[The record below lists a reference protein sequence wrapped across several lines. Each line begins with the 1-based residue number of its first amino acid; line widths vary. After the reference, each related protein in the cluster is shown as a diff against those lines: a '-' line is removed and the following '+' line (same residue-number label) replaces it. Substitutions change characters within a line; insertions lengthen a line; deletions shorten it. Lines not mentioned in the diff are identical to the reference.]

1 MHVVVMSIRC
11 PFTSNLVEVHLEYM
25 RCSFGLC
32 VVCVACEA
40 TDPTPYTTG
49 RDSTLG
55 RCRSQPCEAVA
66 SGPAKA
72 KPERPLKPTAR
83 NSLRPSGVIVYSP
96 GVIPPTPLFERP
108 PGCRL
113 GSSETL
119 PPTLVAERTISAL
132 PLVPTHFRNGVGT
145 PED

>member
-1 MHVVVMSIRC
+1 MPLVVMSIRC
-11 PFTSNLVEVHLEYM
+11 HLPQTLSEVHLEYM

-55 RCRSQPCEAVA
+55 RCRLQSRETVVT
-66 SGPAKA
+66 SRPANA
-72 KPERPLKPTAR
+72 NWSDLKPTAR
-83 NSLRPSGVIVYSP
+83 NNINSLSTIVVLQ
-96 GVIPPTPLFERP
+96 GVIPPTPLVERP
-108 PGCRL
+108 PGRRL

-119 PPTLVAERTISAL
+119 LPTLVAERTISAL
-132 PLVPTHFRNGVGT
+132 PVPTDFHNDVGT

>member
-1 MHVVVMSIRC
+1 MLVVVMSIRC
-11 PFTSNLVEVHLEYM
+11 HLPQTLSEVHLEYM

-49 RDSTLG
+49 RDPTLG
-55 RCRSQPCEAVA
+55 RRRLQPCEAVA
-66 SGPAKA
+66 SGPAEA
-72 KPERPLKPTAR
+72 KTERPTQTHCA
-83 NSLRPSGVIVYSP
+83 NSLRSPSAIVYT
-96 GVIPPTPLFERP
+96 GGHTPTPLFERP

-132 PLVPTHFRNGVGT
+132 PVPTDFHNDVGT